1 MDCTI
6 ELKEMGKLLRNCTMD
21 SILGK
26 VKLQSNPQS
35 DHFWKS
41 GKEEERVF
49 QIQEES
55 KCTEVEMNRAFWWG
69 RMWQTQS
76 SR

>member
-1 MDCTI
+1 
-6 ELKEMGKLLRNCTMD
+6 MD

-41 GKEEERVF
+41 GRKKSEYFRYKKRVNVL
-49 QIQEES
+49 
-55 KCTEVEMNRAFWWG
+55 KWK
-69 RMWQTQS
+69 
-76 SR
+76 